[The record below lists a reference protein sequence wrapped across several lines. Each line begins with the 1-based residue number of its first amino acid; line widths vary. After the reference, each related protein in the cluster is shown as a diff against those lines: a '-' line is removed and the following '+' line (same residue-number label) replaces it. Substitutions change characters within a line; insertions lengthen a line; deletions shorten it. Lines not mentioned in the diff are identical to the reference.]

1 LAARLKRR
9 AEDLR
14 RLSHVIAGARGRLGI
29 SRESALISPPFGVVV
44 QPDLT
49 RFSMR
54 KLALPVLAAI
64 SLAACS
70 AAPGAL
76 AGDTAPLRTI
86 TVSGEGESAGVPDI
100 AILSIGVETE
110 GRTVAEALEKNA
122 AQMSA
127 AIAKLKARGVA
138 PKDMQTRNLSVGP
151 RYDYSNDG
159 RPPRIVG
166 YTAQNSLTVKLRDLA
181 KAGSIIDDA
190 VADGANNLGGISF
203 TFDDPKPLM
212 DEARKAAVKDARARA
227 ELYAAAAGV
236 TLGQVMQIQDGYAAP
251 PSPAP
256 MMEMR
261 AVAKA
266 ASTPIE
272 TGESTVAANVTMV
285 FEIR

>member
-1 LAARLKRR
+1 
-9 AEDLR
+9 
-14 RLSHVIAGARGRLGI
+14 
-29 SRESALISPPFGVVV
+29 
-44 QPDLT
+44 
-49 RFSMR
+49 MR
-54 KLALPVLAAI
+54 SLALPVLAAV

-86 TVSGEGESAGVPDI
+86 TVAGDGEASGVPDI

-110 GRTVAEALEKNA
+110 GKTAAEALDKNA
-122 AQMSA
+122 ARMSA

-138 PKDMQTRNLSVGP
+138 PKDMQTSSLSVGP

-166 YTAQNSLTVKLRDLA
+166 YTANNSLTVKLRDLA

-190 VADGANNLGGISF
+190 VGDGANTLGGVSF
-203 TFDDPKPLM
+203 GFDDPKPLM
-212 DEARKAAVKDARARA
+212 NEARQAAVKDARAKA

-236 TLGQVMQIQDGYAAP
+236 TLGPVLQINDGYASP
-251 PSPAP
+251 PSPPP

-261 AVAKA
+261 VAAKA

-272 TGESTVAANVTMV
+272 TGESAVNANVTMV
-285 FEIR
+285 FEIK